1 MRTAFIRGM
10 AATAV
15 AGSMLALSPQ
25 VALAGGNSC
34 WNAALACDL
43 NASGFPG
50 GDMSVTAD
58 VHGQGIGKWGVS
70 VNGQLVCGENWFDA
84 NAGPQTWN
92 CKFLPVG
99 QVYAYSHGPRGPV
112 SLSVSW

>member
-58 VHGQGIGKWGVS
+58 VHGQGIGKWGS
-70 VNGQLVCGENWFDA
+70 LGQRTACVW
-84 NAGPQTWN
+84 
-92 CKFLPVG
+92 
-99 QVYAYSHGPRGPV
+99 
-112 SLSVSW
+112 